1 MAFVTSGEIKR
12 ERSTNPEERKVLKT
26 KWSCKTFSA
35 FTIALTSRGTRD
47 PTAGIFTNASQKS
60 TCFLLQKVIVKC
72 HYGDLAFT

>member
-1 MAFVTSGEIKR
+1 MAFVTNVEIKC

-35 FTIALTSRGTRD
+35 LTPALTLRGPLD

-60 TCFLLQKVIVKC
+60 TCSLLKKS
-72 HYGDLAFT
+72 DT